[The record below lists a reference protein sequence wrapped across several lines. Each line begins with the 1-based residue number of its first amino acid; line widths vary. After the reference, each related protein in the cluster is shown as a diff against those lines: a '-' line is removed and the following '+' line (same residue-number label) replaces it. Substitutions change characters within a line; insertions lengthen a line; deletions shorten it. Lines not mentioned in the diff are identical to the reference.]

1 MKQVRP
7 YWGISAHS
15 RMLTRTS
22 GILLGLLFTFS
33 AFAQGDQQVRA
44 KADAFFKEKNF
55 IEALPLYGQLVSNDP
70 TDRNLNYHY
79 GTCLI
84 FSGDDK
90 DKAVNHLKYAVEDP
104 AIPPDA
110 WFWLGRA
117 YQLNYLFKEAQ
128 VAYQRYQ
135 GTGSKKELDG
145 FSVAGLDAQCRNG
158 QQLLSNL
165 KQITVRNKLEVA
177 DDEFFRF
184 YDISDIGGKIVVLP
198 EELKSNF
205 DKKSKERFLV
215 YLPGN
220 GGPIYFSSYGK
231 DGRTGRDIYRTE
243 VVGTGFATPVKLSG
257 YINTDQDEDYA
268 VPHSDGKSFYFSS
281 KGHNSMGGYDIFRS
295 AYDKGLDVFGPPEN
309 LDFAVNTPDDD
320 VFYIV
325 DPENKEA
332 CFASGRDSKQGKL
345 HVYRVGTAQ
354 MPVVITVLK
363 GLFINNIDPA
373 DRKAQIMVEDAVT
386 RERVADV
393 RTDINGSY
401 VLSIPRSGEFKFL
414 VQCGPSGKT
423 HQGAVSIP
431 RASGPRAYRQE
442 LDLGLTGNQEK
453 LVIRNFFDSP
463 LEEDMIA
470 LMMDEI
476 RRRARLDIT
485 TDAPPAVAVVEPE
498 PSSTD
503 PLTQAGFSGD
513 ITEAKAI
520 ELARADAAEI
530 EQLASDLD
538 VQSKEAFGLAVAA
551 VAEAERTAQEAE
563 AVTRAVEK
571 ETDEE
576 KKNSMMVGAAA
587 LRDRSRISTQRAK
600 AALRTGQDLDS
611 EAMAARQRAT
621 NAEKLTTDLQNAIT
635 AKQPKETLTHLTTLK
650 QRLDT
655 KGAANGNVTAADRM
669 RNSVGEQDQGAQKL
683 LRAATSQRGEENE
696 LMDRISRE
704 ERELES
710 TKNNSRK
717 EELRNSIAK
726 NKEQLGYL
734 HEEVE
739 AAFIKARD
747 ADRETALLRG
757 QASLAAHLAGGASG
771 LTATELNKDEV
782 AGLGQ
787 RIAGNESLLSALPID
802 ERFDAAVMTTAAA
815 AEARAFNWDNTA
827 DLASAT
833 GAPANTRVQQRD
845 GSGDANKTS
854 TRTATVPEAGLE
866 QGEVHDVTVPT
877 IDRNTDQEAT
887 NTSGRSSEDPS
898 KEIKAPV
905 NEEGSTAVS
914 KVAEENTPVAAS
926 TGKDEENVRTA
937 TSEPEARTEEVEGTT
952 ALAEPVKNEL
962 NGDTEEASAPTLTQA
977 PNDEMQSFLLENKRA
992 ELVQALGAAKT
1003 GNQRDSLQV
1012 ELEQVEEQVRNNTAA
1027 NAPSAD
1033 SGPTTGEPLSSEESS
1048 LYGVDMERVPL
1059 VFFEATKDETIV
1071 EMLYPGYEVDK
1082 KSLEA
1087 LTDETER
1094 AEGLS
1099 GLELMLADSLRGEM
1113 VRQATILELGP
1124 EQGDRVLPK
1133 LERLRQMRQ
1142 EHILNSERILGER
1155 ESIAGERTR
1164 PLDEGREVRVE
1175 PTRVQYPLGEDPIK
1189 DRFVAVERDKEEV
1202 YTSKVEH
1209 RSRKLEDAVAFKM
1222 ADLARM
1228 ENLTAQIDSLEDGIN
1243 ELERK
1248 EFDKRRKS
1256 ADKLIDEVLI
1266 IRTDLGQRSAYLM
1279 KEEWSTAMDSMKVL
1293 DKRVASLGLP
1303 PDEFLVL
1310 TARDLQEEAK
1320 ERFSEADKLR
1330 KRADRIDNIFERDS
1344 LYRAAYTAE
1353 LEALHELDKSLTVKN
1368 YLLGPDL
1375 VRGGTVDY
1383 ETIARKVFGIPEP
1396 VLAGIPEATRPSK
1409 GATSEQGMQR
1419 TDGSATATAPGIART
1434 QPVTSNVD
1442 GVNVVS
1448 NAVSSG
1454 TNEQEATRTAA
1465 TPVPG
1470 TTANEGAAGSMT
1482 AATQPPATSTA
1493 DTERARQQALAEVE
1507 RTEANVP
1514 ASARIPA
1521 QIFED
1526 MLAEE
1531 SKGLVS
1537 LDAGEDPELLSIK
1550 RTSTAERSAE
1560 MEKRSLEAAD
1570 NATALEDS
1578 ANATTRKRDKE
1589 SLMALAVRA
1598 QANSDSLHDASLALA
1613 EEARGLELQRRDS
1626 EQSKKAQARLVKY
1639 YYLSPE
1645 EQNLVI
1651 ADEDQSR
1658 YFQMRAKALEQY
1670 DGAAEA
1676 ENAEKINRELGNTLQ
1691 KQVTNTD
1698 IEVRAG
1704 RMTATEGAAR
1714 NEVLMARASLFQSRA
1729 DSLNNVASRLRG
1741 AAGINDG
1748 QAAVILQALP
1758 AERSQE
1764 LMALEMRTRRSEVL
1778 LSEAR
1783 DQAGRPAPIT
1793 TSSTVAP
1800 RSAPVVPDTASTAAV
1815 IVTEPR
1821 TEDHTSLPAAPTGVA
1836 EPKPVASPVVRSTTN
1851 DAGTIGTRVIAP
1863 PFGTDRVTPVSA
1875 RATVAAM
1882 SFPKELVED
1891 IFELRPKGE
1900 RNEVEIPMDATI
1912 PVGVVFKV
1920 QIGAFRNPVPEEV
1933 FSDMTPVMG
1942 ERVGNNL
1949 VRYTAGLFMAF
1960 EQANNAKDKVRDRGY
1975 RDAFVVAYL
1984 DGKRIPLGQA
1994 MNMQQGS
2001 AIAANT
2007 SLATATGQP
2016 STVANTVLEPAP
2028 STTTTEPKPVSPA
2041 TTTGNSQPT
2050 ATSGTSRPPT
2060 VIQTPVVIPV
2070 TPSASTEADL
2080 LVNYP
2085 ATAEEVVARFVPS
2098 PDAASYYN
2106 VPGAAPARQV
2116 ETIRGLF
2123 FTVQVGV
2130 YSKPVALDKIF
2141 NISPLNSERTETA
2154 KVRYTT
2160 GVFTDTEVA
2169 RQRKDE
2175 TVQLGVKDAFVT
2187 AYLNGKRIPMREAD
2201 ALLKK
2206 FGTSILATP

>member
-1 MKQVRP
+1 MKHVRP
-7 YWGISAHS
+7 YRGISAHS
-15 RMLTRTS
+15 RMSTLTT
-22 GILLGLLFTFS
+22 GILFSLLFTFS

-55 IEALPLYGQLVSNDP
+55 IEALPLYGQLVSNNP
-70 TDRNLNYHY
+70 TDRNLNYQY

-90 DKAVNHLKYAVEDP
+90 EKAVNHLKYAVEDP

-165 KQITVRNKLEVA
+165 KEITVRNKVEVD

-184 YDISDIGGKIVVLP
+184 YDISDIGGKIVILP
-198 EELKSNF
+198 EELKSSY

-215 YLPGN
+215 YLPDN

-231 DGRTGRDIYRTE
+231 DGKTGRDIYRTE
-243 VVGTGFATPVKLSG
+243 LVGTGFATPVKLSG
-257 YINTDQDEDYA
+257 YINTDQDEDFP
-268 VPHSDGKSFYFSS
+268 VLHSDGKSFYFSS

-320 VFYIV
+320 LFYIV

-354 MPVVITVLK
+354 VPLVVTVLK
-363 GLFINNIDPA
+363 GTFINNIDGA
-373 DRKAQIMVEDAVT
+373 DRKAHIVVEDAVT

-401 VLSIPRSGEFKFL
+401 VLSIPRSGEFMFL
-414 VQCGPSGKT
+414 VECGPSGKT

-431 RASGPRAYRQE
+431 RASGARAYRQE
-442 LDLGLTGNQEK
+442 LELGLTGNQEK

-463 LEEDMIA
+463 LEEDLIA

-485 TDAPPAVAVVEPE
+485 TDTPPVAAVVAPE
-498 PSSTD
+498 PSLTD

-520 ELARADAAEI
+520 DLARADAVEA
-530 EQLASDLD
+530 EQLAIDLD
-538 VQSKEAFGLAVAA
+538 VQSKEAYGLAVAA
-551 VAEAERTAQEAE
+551 LAEAERTAQEAE
-563 AVTRAVEK
+563 AVTRAVDQ

-576 KKNSMMVGAAA
+576 KKNSMMIGAAA
-587 LRDRSRISTQRAK
+587 LRERSRISTQRAK

-611 EAMAARQRAT
+611 ESMATRQRAT
-621 NAEKLTTDLQNAIT
+621 NAAKLTTDLENAIT
-635 AKQPKETLTHLTTLK
+635 AKKPRETLTHLNTLK

-655 KGAANGNVTAADRM
+655 KGAANGNRTTADRM
-669 RNSVGEQDQGAQKL
+669 REAVGQQDQGSQKL
-683 LRAATSQRGEENE
+683 LRAATAQRGEENE
-696 LMDRISRE
+696 LMDRIARE

-710 TKNNSRK
+710 TKNRSGK
-717 EELRNSIAK
+717 DELTTSIAK
-726 NKEQLGYL
+726 NREQLGYL

-747 ADRETALLRG
+747 AERETALLRG
-757 QASLAAHLAGGASG
+757 QASLAAHLATGPSG
-771 LTATELNKDEV
+771 LTATELSNDQV

-787 RIAGNESLLSALPID
+787 RIAGNESLLSSLPID
-802 ERFDAAVMTTAAA
+802 ERFDAAVNTSPAT

-827 DLASAT
+827 DLASAS
-833 GAPANTRVQQRD
+833 GAPANTRVQERD
-845 GSGDANKTS
+845 GSSDANKTA
-854 TRTATVPEAGLE
+854 TRTATVPETGPEPGA
-866 QGEVHDVTVPT
+866 VHDVTVPT
-877 IDRNTDQEAT
+877 IERTTDAEASAQKT
-887 NTSGRSSEDPS
+887 GDPS
-898 KEIKAPV
+898 KESTRTVKEDANSEQNNILAVDTPVTAPL
-905 NEEGSTAVS
+905 GT
-914 KVAEENTPVAAS
+914 EENRIATTAS
-926 TGKDEENVRTA
+926 GSDARSEEVQKSNPPAET
-937 TSEPEARTEEVEGTT
+937 ARTESEGDPVEGSATT
-952 ALAEPVKNEL
+952 AA
-962 NGDTEEASAPTLTQA
+962 TA
-977 PNDEMQSFLLENKRA
+977 PNEEMQSFLLENKRA

-1003 GNQRDSLQV
+1003 GTLRDSLQA
-1012 ELEQVEEQVRNNTAA
+1012 ELDQVEEQTRNNAAADATTAGT
-1027 NAPSAD
+1027 
-1033 SGPTTGEPLSSEESS
+1033 GPTTSQPLSTEEGSQ
-1048 LYGVDMERVPL
+1048 YGVDMDRVPL

-1071 EMLYPGYEVDK
+1071 ELLYPGYEVDK

-1133 LERLRQMRQ
+1133 LERLRQIRQ
-1142 EHILNSERILGER
+1142 EHIQNSERILGER
-1155 ESIAGERTR
+1155 ESIASERTR

-1189 DRFVAVERDKEEV
+1189 DRFVAVERDPEQI
-1202 YTSKVEH
+1202 YASKVEH
-1209 RSRKLEDAVAFKM
+1209 RSRNVENAVAFKM

-1228 ENLTAQIDSLEDGIN
+1228 ENLNAQIDSLEDGI
-1243 ELERK
+1243 EDLERK
-1248 EFDKRRKS
+1248 EFDKQRRS
-1256 ADKLIDEVLI
+1256 ADKLIDEVMI

-1279 KEEWSTAMDSMKVL
+1279 KEEWSTAMDSMNVL
-1293 DKRVASLGLP
+1293 DKKVATLGLA
-1303 PDEFLVL
+1303 PDEYLVL
-1310 TARDLQEEAK
+1310 TARDIQEEAK
-1320 ERFSEADKLR
+1320 ERFSEAEKLR
-1330 KRADRIDNIFERDS
+1330 KRADRMDNILERDS
-1344 LYRAAYTAE
+1344 LYRTAYAAE
-1353 LEALHELDKSLTVKN
+1353 LEALHELDKALTVKN

-1375 VRGGTVDY
+1375 VRGETVEY
-1383 ETIARKVFGIPEP
+1383 ETIARRVLGIPEP
-1396 VLAGIPEATRPSK
+1396 VLAKSPEPTRAAKGSATESGTSRTE
-1409 GATSEQGMQR
+1409 GA
-1419 TDGSATATAPGIART
+1419 ATATAPPVART
-1434 QPVTSNVD
+1434 EPVTEQVD
-1442 GVNVVS
+1442 GVNVVR
-1448 NAVSSG
+1448 NAVTSG
-1454 TNEQEATRTAA
+1454 TTDQASVPTDETFVDGTAT
-1465 TPVPG
+1465 
-1470 TTANEGAAGSMT
+1470 NDGAAGTTT
-1482 AATQPPATSTA
+1482 AVAAPSATTTA
-1493 DTERARQQALAEVE
+1493 STERAREQAIAEVE
-1507 RTEANVP
+1507 RTEAGLP
-1514 ASARIPA
+1514 ASARVPA
-1521 QIFED
+1521 QIFEE

-1531 SKGLVS
+1531 NSAMEGLE
-1537 LDAGEDPELLSIK
+1537 AGNDPDLLAIK
-1550 RTSTAERSAE
+1550 RTSAAERSSE
-1560 MEKRSLEAAD
+1560 LEKRSLEAAD
-1570 NATALEDS
+1570 KATALEDS
-1578 ANATTRKRDKE
+1578 ANASSRKRDQE
-1589 SLMALAVRA
+1589 SLMAMALRA
-1598 QANSDSLHDASLALA
+1598 QANSDSLHNASLELA

-1626 EQSKKAQARLVKY
+1626 EQSKKVQERLVKY

-1645 EQNLVI
+1645 EQSLVI

-1676 ENAEKINRELGNTLQ
+1676 ENAGKINRELGNTLQ
-1691 KQVTNTD
+1691 QQISKTAV
-1698 IEVRAG
+1698 EVRAG
-1704 RMTATEGAAR
+1704 RMTGTEGEAR
-1714 NEVLMARASLFQSRA
+1714 NEVLMARASLFQARA

-1748 QAAVILQALP
+1748 QAAVILQAMP
-1758 AERSQE
+1758 AEPSQE
-1764 LMALEMRTRRSEVL
+1764 LMALEMRTRRSEAL

-1783 DQAGRPAPIT
+1783 DQAGRSTPVGST
-1793 TSSTVAP
+1793 STVATRP
-1800 RSAPVVPDTASTAAV
+1800 APVVPDTALTAPIIITAPAPTV
-1815 IVTEPR
+1815 V
-1821 TEDHTSLPAAPTGVA
+1821 DYTSLPGVPVAVA
-1836 EPKPVASPVVRSTTN
+1836 EPKPATPPVARNTAN
-1851 DAGTIGTRVIAP
+1851 DAGSIGTRAITP
-1863 PFGTDRVTPVSA
+1863 PFGTDRATPEVGSTIASA
-1875 RATVAAM
+1875 MT
-1882 SFPKELVED
+1882 FPKELVND
-1891 IFELRPKGE
+1891 IFELRPKGG
-1900 RNEVEIPMDATI
+1900 RSAVEIPMDAPI
-1912 PVGVVFKV
+1912 PIGVVFKV
-1920 QIGAFRNPVPEEV
+1920 QIGAFRKPVPEEV

-1942 ERVGNNL
+1942 ERVGNDL

-1960 EQANNAKDKVRDRGY
+1960 EQANNAKEKVRDRGY

-1984 DGKRIPLGQA
+1984 DGKRIPLGEA
-1994 MNMQQGS
+1994 MRMPQGP

-2007 SLATATGQP
+2007 PPATATER
-2016 STVANTVLEPAP
+2016 SATVANTVLEPAP
-2028 STTTTEPKPVSPA
+2028 STAGSAQPKPVSPTA
-2041 TTTGNSQPT
+2041 ASGSSQPST
-2050 ATSGTSRPPT
+2050 TIGTSRPPT
-2060 VIQTPVVIPV
+2060 VIQAPVVIPV
-2070 TPSASTEADL
+2070 PIAANTEADP

-2085 ATAEEVVARFVPS
+2085 ATAEEVVARFVPTS
-2098 PDAASYYN
+2098 DASSYYD
-2106 VPGAAPARQV
+2106 VPGVAPARQV

-2160 GVFTDTEVA
+2160 GIFNDTEVA

-2206 FGTSILATP
+2206 FGTAILATP